1 MEKANLYQRTVY
13 IGEQLDYNTASSAWS
28 NIEREVLSMKKILCV
43 VLMLCLLMTAAL
55 AEEVPYLN
63 WEAVEPILA
72 AGNVNGQFYTFDEIA
87 VKIWLPEG
95 LNAVELTEEDKA
107 NGYIGYFTPDD
118 ESAAVAVMYVDLNG
132 MSLEEYAQYL
142 ASEADVTEIEM
153 ATVNGFP
160 CVTYKLPAQDSVSI
174 TFTTEAGYA
183 LEVTCTPASVENAEL
198 VWGAVVAS
206 IQAV

>member
-55 AEEVPYLN
+55 AEEVPSLN

-87 VKIWLPEG
+87 VKIWL
-95 LNAVELTEEDKA
+95 
-107 NGYIGYFTPDD
+107 
-118 ESAAVAVMYVDLNG
+118 
-132 MSLEEYAQYL
+132 
-142 ASEADVTEIEM
+142 M
-153 ATVNGFP
+153 A
-160 CVTYKLPAQDSVSI
+160 
-174 TFTTEAGYA
+174 
-183 LEVTCTPASVENAEL
+183 
-198 VWGAVVAS
+198 
-206 IQAV
+206 